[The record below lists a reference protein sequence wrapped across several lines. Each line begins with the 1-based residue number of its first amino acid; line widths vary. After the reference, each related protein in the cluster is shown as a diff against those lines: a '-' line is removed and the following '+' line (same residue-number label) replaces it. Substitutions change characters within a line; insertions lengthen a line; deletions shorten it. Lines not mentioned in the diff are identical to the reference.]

1 MMMAWPDARE
11 TTASYMSAA
20 ETTGTTA
27 TPSGGA
33 SETGPETR
41 VTAAPRLRAAAASS
55 YPIRPV
61 EWLVTNRTGSI
72 ASRVGPAVTSRR
84 TPSRSRSVSAAR
96 TASKSTAG
104 SGSRPRPVSPQASR
118 PLSGSSTVKP
128 KPRSVSRLRWVTGL
142 SYMPVFIAGAT
153 ILGQRAAS
161 TVVVSMSS
169 ATPAANLAITLAVAG
184 AISMTS
190 AFFASAT
197 CSTSYS

>member
-1 MMMAWPDARE
+1 M
-11 TTASYMSAA
+11 
-20 ETTGTTA
+20 
-27 TPSGGA
+27 
-33 SETGPETR
+33 
-41 VTAAPRLRAAAASS
+41 
-55 YPIRPV
+55 
-61 EWLVTNRTGSI
+61 TNRTGSI